1 MKSSLIIEM
10 AGRRFG
16 RLLVLAPAGCWYE
29 GRARRAAWRCVC
41 DCGNGYTTTGAQLR
55 EKRVVSCGCWRR
67 EHHLH
72 QPRDGG
78 GKWTAKLC
86 TNGGHGD

>member
-1 MKSSLIIEM
+1 MSSLIIEM

-41 DCGNGYTTTGAQLR
+41 DCGNTITTTGARLR
-55 EKRVVSCGCWRR
+55 EGTTRSCGCWQRERARR
-67 EHHLH
+67 QYLD
-72 QPRDGG
+72 QARDHG
-78 GKWTAKLC
+78 GKWTSKLR
-86 TNGGHGD
+86 